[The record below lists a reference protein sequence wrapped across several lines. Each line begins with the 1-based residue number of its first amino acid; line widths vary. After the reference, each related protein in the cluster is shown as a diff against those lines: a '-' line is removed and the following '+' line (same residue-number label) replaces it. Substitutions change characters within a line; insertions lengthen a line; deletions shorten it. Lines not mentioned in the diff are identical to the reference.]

1 MLITPKGLI
10 KEEFLCGE
18 DSLGL
23 CLLHDFIESSR
34 DLMILNFLMSALDGA
49 ENKVHVI
56 KKL

>member
-23 CLLHDFIESSR
+23 CLLHDFIESSC
-34 DLMILNFLMSALDGA
+34 DSEFLNFLMSALDGP
-49 ENKVHVI
+49 ENKVQII